1 MKESTTKRFR
11 NPWLLLALAMIGAI
25 SSSHAFAADNAANQA
40 CKTVRFGQPAWAG
53 ASVKTATASWML
65 QQLGYQTKVTK
76 ASLPI
81 IYTALAENDMDVLLA
96 QWMPS
101 QRKVFRPFGI
111 DGSIDIVGPNLTGGH
126 YTIGVPKYVYDA
138 GVTSIADLDKHKDK
152 FQGRIYGIDQ
162 GSGGNTTITEMID
175 DDYDGLGDWELKH
188 SSTGVMVAEVGRHI
202 RKKQWI
208 AFLAWT
214 PHPMNVNY
222 NIKYL
227 SGGVDYWGKDKGA
240 ITVNTVSAKGFAW
253 KCPNVGQFLANY
265 KWTPDQQSQAMLQV
279 KNGGLDPL
287 AAGKSMI
294 KKNPDLLDLW
304 FGNGGIYQSG
314 PVKSATDKKNA
325 RAVIA
330 SAMGLTG
337 TE

>member
-1 MKESTTKRFR
+1 MKESTTICCR
-11 NPWLLLALAMIGAI
+11 NPWLPLVLLMVGAMG
-25 SSSHAFAADNAANQA
+25 STNAFAADNDANPA

-65 QQLGYQTKVTK
+65 QKLGYHTKMTK

-101 QRKVFRPFGI
+101 QRKLFRSFGI

-138 GVTSIADLDKHKDK
+138 GVTSIADLNKHRDQFK
-152 FQGRIYGIDQ
+152 GRIYGIDQ

-175 DDYDGLGDWELKH
+175 DDYAGLGDWKLKH

-202 RKKQWI
+202 KRKKWI

-222 NIKYL
+222 DIKYL
-227 SGGVDYWGKDKGA
+227 SGGVDYWGKDKGS

-253 KCPNVGQFLANY
+253 KCPDVGQFLANY
-265 KWTPDQQSQAMLQV
+265 KWTPDEQSRAMLKV
-279 KNGGLDPL
+279 KNVGMDPL
-287 AAGKSMI
+287 AAGQSMI
-294 KKNPDLLDLW
+294 EKNPDLLDRW

-314 PVKSATDKKNA
+314 PVKSANGQKNA
-325 RAVIA
+325 RAVIVG
-330 SAMGLTG
+330 AMGSKDTD
-337 TE
+337 